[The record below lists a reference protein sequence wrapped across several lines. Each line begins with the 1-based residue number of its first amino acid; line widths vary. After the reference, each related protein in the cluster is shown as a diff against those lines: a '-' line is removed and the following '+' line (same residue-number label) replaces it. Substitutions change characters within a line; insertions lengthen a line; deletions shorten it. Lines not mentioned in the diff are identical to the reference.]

1 MRTLASTLAL
11 SILLLSAGAFASNDR
26 SPAPAPTI
34 ERITVVFK
42 NGPTP
47 VIRSP
52 LASCKVN
59 RCIDI

>member
-11 SILLLSAGAFASNDR
+11 SILLLSAGAFASNER
-26 SPAPAPTI
+26 PHLQTPAA

-47 VIRSP
+47 VIRSAP
-52 LASCKVN
+52 ASCMVN